1 MDQSLFSV
9 RHRRRSK
16 KRALCFLLISVCLLF
31 FGIFSFAAAGWGV
44 LSGSSQTSVDD
55 LDAWNLILVNED
67 HSIPFG
73 YTRCWEFTEL
83 SNGEFVDSRIYP
95 ALQAMFDDARAD
107 NVYPVVAS
115 GYRSREQQETL
126 LEEKIAAYVEQGYDE
141 KEARRLALTYCA
153 LPGHS
158 EHELGSAVDINADPE
173 HSRGDEV
180 YTWLAQNARYY
191 GFIRRYP
198 ENKKELTGIADEPW
212 HYRYVGRDVALEME
226 EKGLCLEEYHEK
238 RTVEVY

>member
-1 MDQSLFSV
+1 MSRRFSSV
-9 RHRRRSK
+9 RSHRKLK
-16 KRALCFLLISVCLLF
+16 KGTLCFLLISIGLLF
-31 FGIFSFAAAGWGV
+31 FGAFFFAATGFGV
-44 LSGSSQTSVDD
+44 FSGGDAASVDNP
-55 LDAWNLILVNED
+55 DAWNLILVNED

-73 YTRCWEFTEL
+73 YTRCLEFTEL

-126 LEEKIAAYVEQGYDE
+126 LEEKIAAYVDQEYDE

-153 LPGHS
+153 MPGHS

-226 EKGLCLEEYHEK
+226 EKGLCPEEYHEK
-238 RTVEVY
+238 RIAEVY